1 MARKTFHYQKGEHE
15 VDISIDYRM
24 PTKQE
29 FLGIAGIISIVS
41 GVCLL
46 LKAFILKDE

>member
-1 MARKTFHYQKGEHE
+1 MAKKEFHYQKGEHE
-15 VDISIDYRM
+15 VDVSIEYRM

-46 LKAFILKDE
+46 VKAFVLKDD

>member
-1 MARKTFHYQKGEHE
+1 MAKKEFHVKKGDRE
-15 VDISIDYRM
+15 VDFSVEYRM

-46 LKAFILKDE
+46 VNAFILKDE